1 MVSFSP
7 RQVRF
12 GLHLRVWIV
21 PLVIGGCFALG
32 YGVTQRVLIIHI
44 STQEPQG
51 KYFAPGSFP
60 GQKLKDLRHRYS
72 DNHLALQADIVASEK
87 KLAQKQRAKKKIQ

>member
-1 MVSFSP
+1 MVSFSL
-7 RQVRF
+7 RQVQF
-12 GLHLRVWIV
+12 GLHLRFWVV

-60 GQKLKDLRHRYS
+60 GQKLKDLRRRYS
-72 DNHLALQADIVASEK
+72 DNHLALQADIAASEK
-87 KLAQKQRAKKKIQ
+87 N